1 MLRLGDVPQECIH
14 RDGIMKS
21 SLAYDDGRSLLNTVV
36 GTVEELVQGTEFQ
49 GIFFILC
56 DVVRL
61 VLRRRK
67 GCGVAEMDEQ
77 LSHSPNNSTCCKTES
92 EYEEPILS
100 GRRERRH
107 I

>member
-1 MLRLGDVPQECIH
+1 MFRLGDVPQERIH
-14 RDGIMKS
+14 RNSIMKS
-21 SLAYDDGRSLLNTVV
+21 SLAYDDGCSLLNAVV
-36 GTVEELVQGTEFQ
+36 GTVEKLVQSTEFQ

-61 VLRRRK
+61 VLRWRK